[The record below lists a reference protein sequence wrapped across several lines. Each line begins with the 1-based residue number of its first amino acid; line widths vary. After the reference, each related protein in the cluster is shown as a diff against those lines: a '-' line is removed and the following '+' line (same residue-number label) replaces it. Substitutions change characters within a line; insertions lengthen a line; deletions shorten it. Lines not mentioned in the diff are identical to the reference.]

1 MTGTPE
7 RVVVTGR
14 GVVSSIGFG
23 VAEFVEGLRAGR
35 NEVAPLTAFDTTGF
49 AYANGSEVTGFEPA
63 DWLTRTPVDQ
73 LGRAS
78 AFAVAAARMALAE
91 AGLDAAEL
99 RDRPGHISVGTA
111 DGEARDLDALA
122 ADTVARG
129 AETVDPALVERAA
142 THRLSASIA
151 WEFGLEDV
159 TPMTFPTACSAGNY
173 AIGDGLDAIRVK
185 DADYALVGGV
195 DATCR
200 RSFASFYRLGIM
212 SPDRCRPFDADRQ
225 GILSGEGAGILLLE
239 SLTSARARGAA
250 IHAEVLGYGL
260 NCDAH
265 HAFAPEEKSI
275 QRCMEAA
282 LRDAGVRP
290 DDVDLISAHG
300 TGTKSNDVTEIR
312 AIKSVY
318 GDRTPPVIS
327 LKSMLGH
334 TMGASAALGA
344 IASSIAINEGFVPPT
359 VNHRTPDPELGIDCV
374 PNRSVAADVRIVQNN
389 GFAFGGNNAIVLLGR
404 YEESR

>member
-1 MTGTPE
+1 MTGRPE

-14 GVVSSIGFG
+14 GLVSSIGIG
-23 VAEFVEGLRAGR
+23 VAEFTEGLRAGR
-35 NEVAPLTAFDTTGF
+35 NEVAPLTSFDTTGF
-49 AYANGSEVTGFEPA
+49 AYANGSEVTGFDPA
-63 DWLTRTPVDQ
+63 DWITRTPVAT

-78 AFAVAAARMALAE
+78 AFAVAAAGMALAE
-91 AGLDAAEL
+91 AGLAGADL
-99 RDRPGHISVGTA
+99 RDRPGYIAVGTA
-111 DGEARDLDALA
+111 DGESRDIDALA
-122 ADTVARG
+122 AETVAHG
-129 AETVDPALVERAA
+129 ADTVDPALVERAG

-151 WEFGLEDV
+151 WEFALEDAA
-159 TPMTFPTACSAGNY
+159 PMTFATACSAGNY
-173 AIGDGLDAIRVK
+173 AIGDGLDAIRLG
-185 DADYALVGGV
+185 DADYALVGGA
-195 DATCR
+195 DAICR

-239 SLTSARARGAA
+239 SLSAARARGAH
-250 IHAEVLGYGL
+250 IYAEVLGYGL

-275 QRCMEAA
+275 QACMEMA

-290 DDVDLISAHG
+290 GDVDLISAHG
-300 TGTKSNDVTEIR
+300 TGTKSNDVTEVR

-318 GDRTPPVIS
+318 GDRPPPVVS

-334 TMGASAALGA
+334 TMGASSAIGA
-344 IASSIAINEGFVPPT
+344 IASTIAITEGFIPPT
-359 VNHRTPDPELGIDCV
+359 VNHRTPDPECDIDCV
-374 PNRSVAADVRIVQNN
+374 PNQAVPADLSIVQNN

-404 YEESR
+404 YEEPQ